1 MSVDRTVM
9 RRSMLVSAVECL
21 AYNIRFA
28 PRLATFEVGRVYLPE
43 KSQDGIRPL
52 EDRRV
57 SILMT
62 GPRRDV
68 NLNPDAAGAEPIDFF
83 DLKGVIETLLERL
96 GVDSSKVRYVPH
108 RQETTFT
115 PRCARLLIGET
126 EVGVFG
132 ELNPATLAQFGLK
145 TDRVAAA
152 ELELAPLIHTE
163 WDWSRQT
170 TVNRFPAVIEDLA
183 FVVDDS
189 IGAGTLRD
197 TLIRAG
203 AGRVVDVELFDVF
216 RGGHLGAG
224 KKSLAYRVTYQDPQ
238 AALTNEQVVELR
250 NTIVQAV
257 AGTHNGILR
266 AT

>member
-1 MSVDRTVM
+1 
-9 RRSMLVSAVECL
+9 
-21 AYNIRFA
+21 
-28 PRLATFEVGRVYLPE
+28 
-43 KSQDGIRPL
+43 
-52 EDRRV
+52 
-57 SILMT
+57 MT

-132 ELNPATLAQFGLK
+132 ELNPATLAHFGLK